1 MSQGEGGGGGEEGEV
16 HLGLPCGLRK
26 AKKCWKHFKICAD
39 TTKPLSIFVGKSQPQ
54 KSGSGLCSSI
64 GRLAELCASLTLKFC
79 WNIVK
84 QKTLIGIGGVNN
96 FSTGFWLGSMGCI
109 LTIKMSG
116 KILNSCFIHL
126 SLQLNAP

>member
-39 TTKPLSIFVGKSQPQ
+39 TTKPLSIFVDKSQPQ

-84 QKTLIGIGGVNN
+84 QKT
-96 FSTGFWLGSMGCI
+96 
-109 LTIKMSG
+109 
-116 KILNSCFIHL
+116 
-126 SLQLNAP
+126 